1 MQPVLRK
8 VQIGYV
14 KSNLTKHM
22 KPKFFYAHEYHK
34 TNVIKVLHTVSF
46 DNLTDLYTI
55 HYRHPFLRDA
65 SRGSGCWDVEKCKIQ
80 E

>member
-65 SRGSGCWDVEKCKIQ
+65 SRGSGC
-80 E
+80 

>member
-22 KPKFFYAHEYHK
+22 KPKFFYAHEHHK
-34 TNVIKVLHTVSF
+34 TNVIKVL
-46 DNLTDLYTI
+46 
-55 HYRHPFLRDA
+55 HPFLRDA

-80 E
+80 